1 MKKKVFLLCMVLFVT
16 LNVFSMGKKSNKIQ
30 NFGTITNED
39 FGIKTLQGENLQ
51 LFSSIHQLKEFDSK
65 SGKQT
70 YAHPLDDNYSWFNAD
85 FNDLEVTWVSLS
97 GYVIH
102 IITESPKYQTRRGIG
117 IGSNTDDILKAYDG
131 NKAYINDNKIE
142 YDLGSAE
149 FETVLALIF
158 YLKENKVY
166 KIEIMEGN

>member
-39 FGIKTLQGENLQ
+39 FGIITLQGENLQ
-51 LFSSIHQLKEFDSK
+51 LFSSIYQFRDFDTK
-65 SGKQT
+65 SGEKT
-70 YAHPLDDNYSWFNAD
+70 YAHPQDDTYSWFNANFD
-85 FNDLEVTWVSLS
+85 DLEVTWASLS
-97 GYVIH
+97 GYVLQ
-102 IITESPKYQTRRGIG
+102 IITESPKYETRRGIG

-131 NKAYINDNKIE
+131 NKAYINDKKIE

-149 FETVLALIF
+149 FETVLGLIF